1 METGREATGYYKWK
15 SIDRYAAQPPCK
27 NKFPWIPI
35 DPACREENSTAFII
49 DIMKALKRKKRI
61 GIIMMSLLG
70 YYSLL
75 KLKLKEI
82 AWIKRLVVYC
92 ILKSSF

>member
-35 DPACREENSTAFII
+35 DPACREENSTAFIV
-49 DIMKALKRKKRI
+49 DIMKALKRKKKDRDNHDVI
-61 GIIMMSLLG
+61 AGLLQ
-70 YYSLL
+70 LIEVETQRNCL
-75 KLKLKEI
+75 D
-82 AWIKRLVVYC
+82 
-92 ILKSSF
+92 